1 VSNEEGGWCW
11 WWLWV
16 MCRKPKPDKSSNN
29 DDFSQKIHT
38 NLVEHLQCIA
48 DPYKLMKAL
57 NLGCLYSLSG
67 QNPDGAGDPQKPKR
81 FVVDHQVPLHNV
93 QCIFFQLCHGVHM
106 IFGAFNRAPCVVLQ
120 LSFPK
125 DLYR

>member
-1 VSNEEGGWCW
+1 
-11 WWLWV
+11 

-81 FVVDHQVPLHNV
+81 PTSFL
-93 QCIFFQLCHGVHM
+93 FQHLDEET
-106 IFGAFNRAPCVVLQ
+106 IRTASQ
-120 LSFPK
+120 
-125 DLYR
+125 

>member
-1 VSNEEGGWCW
+1 VSNEEGG

-67 QNPDGAGDPQKPKR
+67 QNPDAAGDPQEPKR
-81 FVVDHQVPLHNV
+81 FVVDHQVSSS
-93 QCIFFQLCHGVHM
+93 QCAMHFFS
-106 IFGAFNRAPCVVLQ
+106 VV
-120 LSFPK
+120 SWSSYDFWCIE
-125 DLYR
+125 